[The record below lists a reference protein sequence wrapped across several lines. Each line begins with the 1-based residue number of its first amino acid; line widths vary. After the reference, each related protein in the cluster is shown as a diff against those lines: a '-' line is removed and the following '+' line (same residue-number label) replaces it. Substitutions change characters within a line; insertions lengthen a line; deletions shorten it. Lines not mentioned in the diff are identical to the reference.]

1 MIFTNFLKYFQILF
15 YIVLWWILG
24 IGTILFNKWILYY
37 HSFSFPLFLVLCH
50 MTIGFLLSFI
60 ICKIFKITIVPK
72 EDQDLDW
79 NFIMNR
85 LLPIGICFAIG
96 IGCTNMAYLY
106 ISVSFIQML
115 KALTPCFVLVILLVK
130 KLELFSFHLFLSIF
144 LISFGIGLASYGNME
159 VYNLIGIGLQ
169 LSSII
174 SESFRLYF
182 LQINLQGT
190 DVKLNPVTML
200 YFLAPICFCTLLVP
214 FFIFEYHNLLLYIQ
228 KKSLINIKETIFYL
242 ILNALVAFFLN
253 ISMFLLISHTSSLTI
268 NATGVIKDCILI
280 VLSSYLFHT
289 IISLQSYIGYIISIF
304 GLILYIYLK
313 YEKQKQSTPL
323 SLPKINEKDI
333 EENINTLSFVKP
345 KNSIPFFFANDCI
358 FCIHNHKN
366 KNNPIRINNNFSK
379 EENSFD

>member
-130 KLELFSFHLFLSIF
+130 KLELFSFRLFLSIF
-144 LISFGIGLASYGNME
+144 LISSGIGLASYGNNME
-159 VYNLIGIGLQ
+159 VYNFIGIGLQ

-174 SESFRLYF
+174 AESFRLYF

-190 DVKLNPVTML
+190 DVKLNALTML
-200 YFLAPICFCTLLVP
+200 YFLAPIC
-214 FFIFEYHNLLLYIQ
+214 
-228 KKSLINIKETIFYL
+228 
-242 ILNALVAFFLN
+242 
-253 ISMFLLISHTSSLTI
+253 
-268 NATGVIKDCILI
+268 
-280 VLSSYLFHT
+280 
-289 IISLQSYIGYIISIF
+289 
-304 GLILYIYLK
+304 
-313 YEKQKQSTPL
+313 
-323 SLPKINEKDI
+323 LPICYYYTRKITE
-333 EENINTLSFVKP
+333 
-345 KNSIPFFFANDCI
+345 
-358 FCIHNHKN
+358 
-366 KNNPIRINNNFSK
+366 
-379 EENSFD
+379 